1 MFNKKNKAM
10 TNVEEYR
17 KLNDSYS
24 KSCVFHIGIDAG
36 FFSEF
41 NYLVFSI
48 LYCLENNIKLKLY
61 SKDANFGYQNGWND
75 YFLPFTDEVNDS
87 YHSLLNRHPTGF
99 SMREAMLSKNV
110 GLLKWKLKNEG
121 LIFGAEAFKYFV
133 RKNKFDYYTHNILP
147 NIRARKKEYNI
158 DGFIQGDYID
168 AYNRIFDLLWRFND
182 SVSVT
187 MEELILNLN
196 LPNNYIACQIRGGD
210 KFIEYDLLSVDTYLF
225 KIKEISSL
233 KDVFVLTD
241 DYRIIKQLR
250 SKAPDY
256 NWYTLCEESEK
267 GYFNSSF
274 SKSNPVLKK
283 RQMISLFTSVE
294 LLCRSSV
301 FLGTITATPCNVV
314 GIRKYPD
321 VHWVDFEKNKFYD
334 SIDYS
339 IEYKN
344 ILIKK
349 FFKENEFE

>member
-1 MFNKKNKAM
+1 MDI
-10 TNVEEYR
+10 VEEYK
-17 KLNDSYS
+17 KLNESYN
-24 KSCVFHIGIDAG
+24 KSCVFHVGIDAG

-41 NYLVFSI
+41 NYLVFVI

-61 SKDANFGYQNGWND
+61 SKDANFGYENGWTD
-75 YFLPFTDEVNDS
+75 YFLPFTEEVNEN
-87 YHSLLNRHPTGF
+87 YHSLLNRHPTGI
-99 SMREAMLSKNV
+99 SIRKAIMSNNI

-121 LIFGAEAFKYFV
+121 LIFLAGVHKYFV
-133 RKNKFDYYTHNILP
+133 SKNKFNYYTHDVLSNIGVK
-147 NIRARKKEYNI
+147 NREYNI
-158 DGFIQGDYID
+158 EGFIKGDYIN
-168 AYNRIFDLLWRFND
+168 AYNRVFDLLWRFND
-182 SVSVT
+182 SVSAT
-187 MEELILNLN
+187 MKELIRGLN
-196 LPNNYIACQIRGGD
+196 LPDNYIACQIRGGD

-267 GYFNSSF
+267 GYFNSTF
-274 SKSNPVLKK
+274 SKSDPALKK
-283 RQMISLFTSVE
+283 KQMISLFTSVE

-301 FLGTITATPCNVV
+301 FIGTITATPCCVV

-321 VHWVDFEKNKFYD
+321 AYWVDFEKNKFYD
-334 SIDYS
+334 SIDFS

-344 ILIKK
+344 ILIKQGI
-349 FFKENEFE
+349 